1 MEWPIHSLRY
11 DTPGCINKIFLNS
24 AGSSLPPRVVTAIM
38 KYYLEK
44 EEKEGGYKLAELKKE
59 SIDEFYLEAAEML
72 NCKPDNIA
80 FTYNAT
86 DAFSR
91 ALSSIPLK
99 SGDLILTTD
108 DDYISNH
115 IAFISLKKRM
125 GIRIK
130 RMTND
135 LNGDV
140 NLDAFKASIEK
151 DRPSI
156 VSVSH
161 IPTNTGKVQNVASI
175 GEICHKE
182 GIYFVVD
189 ACQSVGQFPIDVQ
202 QIKCDFLSATGRKF
216 LRGPRGTGLLYIS
229 DRIIDEK
236 LAPLFLDMRGG
247 DWIENEKYEL
257 YPGARRFEYWEFN
270 YANVLGLKEAI
281 KYGNDLGWDK
291 IRDYNQMLLESYRD
305 ALMTIPRLRIYD
317 EGNQLSNIITW
328 QIEGV
333 SIEETKSIL
342 DNNNV
347 YYSIASIDSALIDF
361 KKKGVEWAVRISPHY
376 FNTIEEGCQLADILK
391 SSI

>member
-1 MEWPIHSLRY
+1 
-11 DTPGCINKIFLNS
+11 
-24 AGSSLPPRVVTAIM
+24 M

-44 EEKEGGYKLAELKKE
+44 EEKEGGYKLAELKKDP
-59 SIDEFYLEAAEML
+59 IDEFYLQTAEML

-91 ALSSIPLK
+91 ALSSIHLK
-99 SGDLILTTD
+99 EGDLILTTD

-125 GIRIK
+125 GVRIK
-130 RMTND
+130 RMEND
-135 LNGDV
+135 INGDINV
-140 NLDAFKASIEK
+140 DAFALSIKK
-151 DRPSI
+151 DRPAI

-161 IPTNTGKVQNVASI
+161 IPTNTGKVQDVASI
-175 GEICHKE
+175 GAICNKE
-182 GIYFVVD
+182 GIYFIVD
-189 ACQSVGQFPIDVQ
+189 ACQSVGQFPIDVHK
-202 QIKCDFLSATGRKF
+202 IKCDFLSATGRKF
-216 LRGPRGTGLLYIS
+216 LRGPRGTGFLYIS

-247 DWIENEKYEL
+247 DWIENEKYKL
-257 YPGARRFEYWEFN
+257 YPGARRYEYWEFN

-291 IRDYNQMLLESYRD
+291 IWAYNQLLLKSFRD
-305 ALMTIPRLRIYD
+305 ALMDVPGLKIYD
-317 EGNQLSNIITW
+317 RGNQLSNIITW
-328 QIEGV
+328 QIDGV
-333 SIEETKSIL
+333 SLEETKVIL

-376 FNTIEEGCQLADILK
+376 FNTVEEGLQLADILK